1 MRLWRAPT
9 SRRARRTRTALFGHD
24 EGDVALIVKYAD
36 VPRWRLRE
44 QLAHEKA
51 SLGIYLGGHP
61 YQEYAD
67 ELANFIRVKLADLTP
82 QFVGQSNG
90 SAGGSGHGFRIWL
103 AARRTGGAGRYRGRA
118 AHPANPARTHGDRHA
133 R

>member
-1 MRLWRAPT
+1 M
-9 SRRARRTRTALFGHD
+9 
-24 EGDVALIVKYAD
+24 KYAD

-67 ELANFIRVKLADLTP
+67 ELANFIKVKLVDLTP

-90 SAGGSGHGFRIWL
+90 SAGGSSKGSGYGSRRGVPVVLAGIVAGLRIQQT
-103 AARRTGGAGRYRGRA
+103 RRGRMA
-118 AHPANPARTHGDRHA
+118 IVTLDDGSAQVELTLFNEIYEANRPWIKRG
-133 R
+133 